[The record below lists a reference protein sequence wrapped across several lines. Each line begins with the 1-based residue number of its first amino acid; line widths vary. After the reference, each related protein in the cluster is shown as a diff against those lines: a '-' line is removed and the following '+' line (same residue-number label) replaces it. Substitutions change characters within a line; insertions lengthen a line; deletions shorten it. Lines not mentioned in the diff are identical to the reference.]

1 VLPSRTPSA
10 LPSSA
15 PATRAHRLR
24 VGAAAALLGL
34 LGGLLGLMLG
44 GTVHHDVGPL
54 ATSMRVLPAWG
65 GGTTVSIPPL
75 GELVLDTHE
84 GPLGLHARLVGVDV
98 EEARAIMEDPERLA
112 GLPGVAE
119 EDLRRTLLMAALRSL
134 LAAVVGGATLSLLA
148 VRRVR
153 TTLLAGATAGTAML
167 AAGAVAFTTWNPA
180 SIAEPRYT
188 GLLAS
193 APNVV
198 GDADRIVSEFSM
210 YGDQLARLVENV
222 TGLYTVT
229 SNLPILP
236 ADENVVRLLHVS
248 DLHLAPHA
256 WDVVRTVS
264 ENYDVDV
271 IVDSGDITDHGSKAE
286 NRYLQEIRHLRAPYV
301 WVRGNHDS
309 VVTERAM
316 RRLDNVVVLDGR
328 VRRVKGLTFLGVGDP
343 TFTPDKSLQLD
354 EETSARYVATAAEEL
369 AAAAEAAGGV
379 DVAVFHDPTPTGVLD
394 GLASMSLS
402 GHHHYRK
409 VTRGEAGTWFMKQG
423 STGGSGMRALEPEK
437 GPENIALSVL
447 YVDRETGELL
457 AYDDISLGG
466 LGLASAE
473 INRQVVARSEPTSE
487 LVAPAPFGSADDT
500 DEDGEGEGEETDE
513 AGESEAPAGEDAEAP
528 DDPEV
533 AE

>member
-10 LPSSA
+10 PSASA
-15 PATRAHRLR
+15 PTSRAARLR
-24 VGAAAALLGL
+24 VGAVAALLGL
-34 LGGLLGLMLG
+34 LGGLLGLVLG

-98 EEARAIMEDPERLA
+98 EEARTIMEDPERLA
-112 GLPGVAE
+112 GLRGVAE
-119 EDLRRTLLMAALRSL
+119 EDLRGSLLKAAVRSL
-134 LAAVVGGATLSLLA
+134 GAAVLGGAVLSLLA

-167 AAGAVAFTTWNPA
+167 AAGAVAFATWNPA

-193 APNVV
+193 APSVV
-198 GDADRIVSEFSM
+198 GDADRIVNEFSV

-236 ADENVVRLLHVS
+236 SDQEVVRLLHIS

-271 IVDSGDITDHGSKAE
+271 IVDTGDITDHGSKAE
-286 NRYLQEIRHLRAPYV
+286 NRYLQEIRHLRVPYV

-309 VVTERAM
+309 AVTERAM
-316 RRLDNVVVLDGR
+316 RRLDNVVVLEGQ

-343 TFTPDKSLQLD
+343 TFTPDKALELD
-354 EETSARYVATAAEEL
+354 EQTAARYVATAAEGL
-369 AAAAEAAGGV
+369 AATAEESGGV

-394 GLASMSLS
+394 GLASLSLS

-409 VTRGEAGTWFMKQG
+409 VTRGSAGTWFMKQG

-437 GPENIALSVL
+437 KPADIALSVL

-473 INRQVVARSEPTSE
+473 INRQVVARTDPGTE
-487 LVAPAPFGSADDT
+487 LVAPAPHGSA
-500 DEDGEGEGEETDE
+500 EE
-513 AGESEAPAGEDAEAP
+513 ADAEEP
-528 DDPEV
+528 DDPGV